1 MSLLSQFIW
10 DSLDS
15 NLVDFTIVKY
25 YYYLSHNLESKCIRL
40 FNSFGNSSKVL
51 LGGVVFSVVLLS
63 MAWIVLFPPIL
74 AQDNSYSSENPQIM
88 NELEFSDN
96 ILSLTEIFERSEF
109 GVVSISV
116 TKSSHFGDSN
126 GVGSGFVFDKEGHI
140 ITNNHVV
147 ENAKKISVTFVD
159 GISYSAEIIGTDP
172 YADIAVIKLDVNPE
186 KLHPLPI
193 IDSSKLRVGE
203 QVSAIGNPF
212 GLSGSMTSGIVSQLG
227 RLLPVQGTSFL
238 IPDVI
243 QTDAAINPGN
253 SGGPLLNMKGQ
264 VVGINTAMY
273 SSDGSFSGV
282 GFAVPS
288 NLVLKIIPTLIK
300 EGEFQHPWVGISS
313 ANITPDLAELLN
325 LEDAKGVLVM
335 TVVKDSPADKAGLRG
350 SSQTAIADEVEY
362 TIGGDIILSIDG
374 NEVRQVNDLL
384 THLQREKNVGDTLN
398 LEILRDDKIINIIL
412 ALEERPES

>member
-1 MSLLSQFIW
+1 
-10 DSLDS
+10 
-15 NLVDFTIVKY
+15 
-25 YYYLSHNLESKCIRL
+25 
-40 FNSFGNSSKVL
+40 L

-63 MAWIVLFPPIL
+63 MAWISPPSLVLT
-74 AQDNSYSSENPQIM
+74 QSNSYSSEIQSVFAQQTQ
-88 NELEFSDN
+88 FSET
-96 ILSLTEIFERSEF
+96 ISLTKLFEQSEL

-116 TKSSHFGDSN
+116 TKTSSHGNTAS
-126 GVGSGFVFDKEGHI
+126 VASGFVFDKEGHI

-147 ENAKKISVTFVD
+147 ENTEKISVTFVD
-159 GISYSAEIIGTDP
+159 GRSYNAEIVGTDP
-172 YADIAVIKLDVNPE
+172 YADIAVIKLDVNSE
-186 KLHPLPI
+186 KLYPLPI
-193 IDSSKLRVGE
+193 GDSSKLRVGE
-203 QVSAIGNPF
+203 QVAAIGNPF

-227 RLLPVQGTSFL
+227 RLLPVQGTSFS

-264 VVGINTAMY
+264 VVGINTAIY

-282 GFAVPS
+282 GFSIPS
-288 NLVLKIIPTLIK
+288 NLVLKIVPTLIK

-325 LEDAKGVLVM
+325 LKDAKGVLIM

-362 TIGGDIILSIDG
+362 TIGGDVILSVDG
-374 NEVRQVNDLL
+374 TEVRQVNDLL
-384 THLQREKNVGDTLN
+384 THLQREKNVGDTMN
-398 LEILRDDKIINIIL
+398 LEILRDGKIINIIL
-412 ALEERPES
+412 TLEERPKS